1 MNFND
6 IKYRLIEKGMSYT
19 EFINST
25 IEEIAKTNIS
35 ELQDKELSRFNFKV
49 LNLQRSSRI
58 TRTYKISDELKNI
71 INEISEPQIWM
82 VITENWCGDSA
93 QNLPYI
99 AAIAGENILI
109 NLRVILRDL
118 NPDIMDQCLTNGT
131 RSIPKLIAFNNTGDE
146 LFRWGP
152 RPKAAVNLIN
162 QWKEEGLEKSE
173 WTEKLHSWYSRNKG
187 VEIEKEFIELIA
199 SSVVNRVRIRAVV
212 GGRRSEETGQ

>member
-109 NLRVILRDL
+109 NLRVILRDS

-199 SSVVNRVRIRAVV
+199 SRVVNRV
-212 GGRRSEETGQ
+212 

>member
-6 IKYRLIEKGMSYT
+6 IKYHLIEKGMSYT

-109 NLRVILRDL
+109 NLRVILRDS

-199 SSVVNRVRIRAVV
+199 SSVVNRV
-212 GGRRSEETGQ
+212 

>member
-1 MNFND
+1 MNFNV

-71 INEISEPQIWM
+71 INEISEPQLWM

-109 NLRVILRDL
+109 TLRVILRDS

-131 RSIPKLIAFNNTGDE
+131 RSIPKLIAFNNSGDE

-162 QWKEEGLEKSE
+162 QWKEEDLEKSV

-187 VEIEKEFIELIA
+187 FEIEKEFIELIA
-199 SSVVNRVRIRAVV
+199 SSVVNRV
-212 GGRRSEETGQ
+212 

>member
-35 ELQDKELSRFNFKV
+35 ELKDKELSRFNFKV

-109 NLRVILRDL
+109 NLRVILRDS

-199 SSVVNRVRIRAVV
+199 SRVVNRV
-212 GGRRSEETGQ
+212 